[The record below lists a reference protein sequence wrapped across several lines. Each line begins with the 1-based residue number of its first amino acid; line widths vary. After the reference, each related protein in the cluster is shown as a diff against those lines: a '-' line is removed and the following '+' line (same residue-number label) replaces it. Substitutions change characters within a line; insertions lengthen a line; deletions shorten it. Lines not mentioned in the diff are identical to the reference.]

1 VGIGPVE
8 LLLVFVVFVVQA
20 AFVVASALLAD
31 RKGHSA
37 AVWAVVAV
45 FLGLIALIIV
55 LLLPARTAPAG
66 GSPA

>member
-1 VGIGPVE
+1 MDIGPVE
-8 LLLVFVVFVVQA
+8 LLLIFVVQA

-55 LLLPARTAPAG
+55 LLLPARTVPAG
-66 GSPA
+66 DSVV

>member
-1 VGIGPVE
+1 MGIGPVE

-37 AVWAVVAV
+37 AAWAVVAV

>member
-1 VGIGPVE
+1 MGIGPVE

-37 AVWAVVAV
+37 AVWAAVAL
-45 FLGLIALIIV
+45 FLGFIALIIV